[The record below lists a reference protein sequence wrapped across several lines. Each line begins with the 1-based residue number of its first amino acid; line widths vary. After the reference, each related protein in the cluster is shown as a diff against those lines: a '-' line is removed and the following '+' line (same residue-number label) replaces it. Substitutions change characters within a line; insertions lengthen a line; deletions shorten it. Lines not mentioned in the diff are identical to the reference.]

1 MKMKIVKFILPIILM
16 TVLTACEDEA
26 PGLGA
31 KLDASQ
37 IDFEVIQDLNA
48 DPGGNT
54 VILRN
59 NTPGTVAMWDYGT
72 GRSNREVDTI
82 RFAFKGDYEIKFSA
96 VTRGGIVTMTPV
108 IVEVTEDNVM
118 YVNDPMWTKLS
129 GGVGN
134 SKTWLIDIDADGVSK
149 YFKGPVYFSGNDIG
163 AAYECLVE
171 GSAAC
176 WYWEADWAGNGWIG
190 SAGDYGT
197 MTFSLDGGPFINVDH
212 KMIPAFGVES
222 GTYFLNAGNGTIT
235 ITDAHVLQNS
245 WAMNDVAN
253 WNNAKIISLTDNTMQ
268 LAFQHKSKAEFMIFN
283 YISKEYSDNW
293 VPEEP
298 DGDPNF
304 DHGDQGEILTV
315 SNSKT
320 WKLDL
325 QVPYNWTD
333 LSGNFL
339 NNWNSR
345 ADIIATGW
353 APYGDADVA
362 NIDDAAVSFGA
373 DGAVTV
379 KQDNGTT
386 ATGTF
391 EVDEDTNMLTFD
403 GVSPNIPIASWVS
416 VTTTDQNQWK
426 IVKVERSPV
435 NDAVTG
441 LWFGKR
447 DPAKAEYMVFHFVQR

>member
-1 MKMKIVKFILPIILM
+1 MKMKTLKFILPIILM
-16 TVLTACEDEA
+16 MVITACEDDA
-26 PGLGA
+26 PDLGA

-37 IDFEVIQDLNA
+37 IDFDVIQDLVT

-54 VILRN
+54 VILKN

-72 GRSNREVDTI
+72 GRSNRTIDTV

-96 VTRGGIVTMTPV
+96 VTRGGIVVMDPV
-108 IVEVTEDNVM
+108 NITVTDDNVM
-118 YVNDPMWTKLS
+118 YVNDPMWTALS

-134 SKTWLIDIDADGVSK
+134 SKTWLLDVDADGVSK

-163 AAYECLVE
+163 VAYECLVE

-176 WYWEADWAGNGWIG
+176 WYWEADLPGNPWIG
-190 SAGDYGT
+190 DPGDYGT
-197 MTFSLDGGPFINVDH
+197 MTFSLDGGPFINVEH
-212 KMIPAFGVES
+212 KMIPTFGEES
-222 GTYFLNAGNGTIT
+222 GTYFLNTNNGTIT

-245 WAMNDVAN
+245 WANNDVGN
-253 WNNAKIISLTDNTMQ
+253 WNNAKIISLDENTMQ
-268 LAFQHKSKAEFMIFN
+268 LAFQHKTKAEFMIFN

-293 VPEEP
+293 VPDEP

-304 DHGDQGEILTV
+304 DFGDQGEILTV

-325 QVPYNWTD
+325 QVPYNWTNLNGD
-333 LSGNFL
+333 FL
-339 NNWNSR
+339 NNWSSR
-345 ADIIATGW
+345 SDIIATGW
-353 APYGDADVA
+353 APFGDGDVQ
-362 NIDDAAVSFGA
+362 NIDDAAISFGA
-373 DGAVTV
+373 DGSVTV

-386 ATGTF
+386 ASGTF
-391 EVDEDTNMLTFD
+391 DIDEDTNMITFD

-416 VTTTDQNQWK
+416 ATTTDLNQWK

-435 NDAVTG
+435 NDVVTG

-447 DPAKAEYMVFHFVQR
+447 DPAKDEYMVFHFVQR